1 MGKFEAIYQ
10 DLARDIDQG
19 KYLAGSL
26 LPSEKALTETYGVSR
41 ETVRKALALLT
52 DRGYIQRIMGKGSLV
67 VERPRYPVWLSTADL
82 QSEFP
87 QIPEVKPSSTLLL
100 EQEETLPYVPF
111 QALTKQPLGP
121 ALVLHRL
128 FLRRLGSSP
137 LALTHHY
144 LPQQSPPSSPASF
157 LHQLA
162 LEQATPDDAQQLKL
176 RVGEP
181 VVVVTSLLSS
191 ADGRPVLYRISRY
204 RPDRFRFL
212 TGGALKV

>member
-1 MGKFEAIYQ
+1 MGV
-10 DLARDIDQG
+10 G
-19 KYLAGSL
+19 
-26 LPSEKALTETYGVSR
+26 GV
-41 ETVRKALALLT
+41 
-52 DRGYIQRIMGKGSLV
+52 D
-67 VERPRYPVWLSTADL
+67 
-82 QSEFP
+82 
-87 QIPEVKPSSTLLL
+87 
-100 EQEETLPYVPF
+100 
-111 QALTKQPLGP
+111 PLMNNP
-121 ALVLHRL
+121 
-128 FLRRLGSSP
+128 
-137 LALTHHY
+137 HY
-144 LPQQSPPSSPASF
+144 LPQQPPPSAPASF